1 LQCVSEQDHWDEM
14 MNEME
19 IYYSQHHTK
28 LRPVENLVTD
38 RLYVGCHDG
47 DWCRL
52 EYIGSSDDVIKDL
65 ILNHVDFF
73 FKNHIFFVCFS
84 LYMLSLLLSIIPMS
98 RR

>member
-1 LQCVSEQDHWDEM
+1 LFVFLNLLIGQQVGVRLQCVSEQDHWDEM

-28 LRPVENLVTD
+28 LRPVDHLETD

-52 EYIGSSDDVIKDL
+52 EYIGSSDDVIKYF
-65 ILNHVDFF
+65 ILNLVDFF
-73 FKNHIFFVCFS
+73 
-84 LYMLSLLLSIIPMS
+84 
-98 RR
+98 